1 MNEFKIPDDVI
12 EYLNNYGNT
21 EISPL
26 YKSFQNY
33 LNQIYKDVIILN
45 LDNNSE
51 DYEKAYNYELFID
64 INNKTLDEI
73 KDNCINKIY
82 ESSHSYYD
90 NYTEKLQQN
99 ITSLNIR
106 RLEDKEDSFDRKVA
120 DKSLDEIFHKLLN
133 NSHQIKMY
141 IQSLELFEEFDKKI
155 SDSKINLNSAYKKAK
170 KLILDNNYEEEI
182 RINLENRLID
192 LKNNS
197 LEYYSLINESF
208 YNLKVY
214 LNTSISKIN
223 DLLNDCA
230 NITYENFE
238 KKYSEY
244 LSKVIP
250 VNIEKKEGDTF
261 DYEDDVLV
269 QNYQITVK
277 AISEEIEKE
286 AIFKYNYEYDLIEEN
301 GIKIPK
307 LKTMIINLS
316 HPKTLTIQL
325 IKEITSCAKEIE
337 EIVIV
342 FNNANYSVS
351 LDFSPNSE
359 DILSTI
365 STLFD
370 DYQYTVERYN
380 TTDSSEPICIGDGI
394 NTRIICYKPKC
405 SNARDQQ
412 IMQMRKYIIDKK
424 QAEETITIP
433 E

>member
-1 MNEFKIPDDVI
+1 M
-12 EYLNNYGNT
+12 
-21 EISPL
+21 
-26 YKSFQNY
+26 
-33 LNQIYKDVIILN
+33 
-45 LDNNSE
+45 
-51 DYEKAYNYELFID
+51 KAL
-64 INNKTLDEI
+64 
-73 KDNCINKIY
+73 
-82 ESSHSYYD
+82 
-90 NYTEKLQQN
+90 
-99 ITSLNIR
+99 
-106 RLEDKEDSFDRKVA
+106 
-120 DKSLDEIFHKLLN
+120 
-133 NSHQIKMY
+133 
-141 IQSLELFEEFDKKI
+141 
-155 SDSKINLNSAYKKAK
+155 
-170 KLILDNNYEEEI
+170 
-182 RINLENRLID
+182 
-192 LKNNS
+192 
-197 LEYYSLINESF
+197 
-208 YNLKVY
+208 
-214 LNTSISKIN
+214 
-223 DLLNDCA
+223 
-230 NITYENFE
+230 
-238 KKYSEY
+238 
-244 LSKVIP
+244 
-250 VNIEKKEGDTF
+250 
-261 DYEDDVLV
+261 
-269 QNYQITVK
+269 
-277 AISEEIEKE
+277 SEEIEKE